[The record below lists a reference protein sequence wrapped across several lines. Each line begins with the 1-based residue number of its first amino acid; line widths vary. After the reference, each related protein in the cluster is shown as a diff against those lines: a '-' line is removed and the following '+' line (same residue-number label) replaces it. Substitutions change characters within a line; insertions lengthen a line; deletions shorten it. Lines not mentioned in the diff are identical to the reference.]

1 MRLSARV
8 ALLLAWLLVLAALG
22 IFVARSLKVGTDLRS
37 FMPPPATA
45 DQQLLMD
52 QIGEGPGSRL
62 LLVAIGGADTRKL
75 AALSS
80 GLADALRAD
89 PHFTQVVNGAF
100 DVDQLDPQWL
110 PYRYL
115 LSPTLD
121 THRLDAPY
129 LRDQLEQ
136 RLQDLS
142 SPAAAMLETWL
153 PRDPTLEMLKLA
165 EAWTPPNA
173 PAVRDGVWFDARGEA
188 LLLVQTRAGGFD
200 PGAQGAAIDALQQ
213 RFHALPDSHGTMLTL
228 SGPGYFSV
236 VVNAHTRQQ
245 ADAIGRISTI
255 GFIVLLLLAYRSPSA
270 LLLAGLPIASAALAG
285 LATLVVLF
293 PEVHGITLA
302 FGFTLLGVAQEY
314 PIRLLSHRRA
324 GESALAS
331 VRGLWPL
338 LLTAIASACIAY
350 LAFYASGVPGLQQ
363 LAVFTIVGLLAA
375 GLSTRYLLPHVLP
388 TRCVDVAGTP
398 GLARARRWL
407 DELPR
412 PRWIPVAVVTA
423 IALMLWLAPAPFW
436 QNNLAALTP
445 LPQKLLATDARLR
458 AALGAP
464 DVRYLL
470 LLEADSADGVLR
482 LSERMQPK
490 LDALVA
496 KGAVDGVE
504 LPSRYLPSMETQRA
518 RQAKL
523 PDRATLQASL
533 AQASAGMPFRQG
545 LFAPFITDV
554 KTARSLPLLTP
565 QQFGSSPLGQRLAAM
580 LVRTDAGHA
589 GPGKAGGCRSVDSH
603 PGASPQAGEGTC
615 SWLGLVTLSG
625 VHDAAALAALSRDS
639 GGKVRLLDIKT
650 ASESLVAAYRQR
662 ILQALAVATVLLVLT
677 IVVALRSV
685 RRAWHVLAPMTLAT
699 FLVLAVERAAGIQI
713 SLFHL
718 IALILAAGLGLHYAL
733 FFERDTGDAA
743 EQRRTLHATV
753 VCVLSAL
760 LVFGMLAWSS
770 IPVLRAIGLT
780 VSLGVA
786 FHFCLSILMAPHPA
800 NPSPSER
807 GQRAAQGE
815 GTGEAQTNRLHRIV
829 NDGASRTAAP
839 TP

>member
-1 MRLSARV
+1 MRPSARI

-22 IFVARSLKVGTDLRS
+22 LFVARTLKVGTDLRS
-37 FMPPPATA
+37 FMPPPTTA

-62 LLVAIGGADTRKL
+62 LLVAIGGADAPRL
-75 AALSS
+75 ATLSQ
-80 GLADALRAD
+80 GLTDALRAD
-89 PHFTQVVNGAF
+89 PHFSQVVNGAF
-100 DVDQLDPQWL
+100 DLDQLDPQWL

-121 THRLDAPY
+121 THRLDAAY
-129 LRDQLEQ
+129 LHDQLQQ
-136 RLQDLS
+136 RVQDLS
-142 SPAAAMLETWL
+142 SPAAGLLETWL

-165 EAWTPPNA
+165 DAWTPANA
-173 PAVRDGVWFDARGEA
+173 PQVRDGVWFDAQGEA
-188 LLLVQTRAGGFD
+188 LLLVQTRAAGFD
-200 PGAQGAAIDALQQ
+200 PGTQGAAITALQAH
-213 RFHALPDSHGTMLTL
+213 FHALPDSAGTRLTL

-236 VVNAHTRQQ
+236 VINAHTRDQ
-245 ADAIGRISTI
+245 ADWIGRISTI
-255 GFIVLLLLAYRSPSA
+255 GFIVLLLLAYRSPGT
-270 LLLAGLPIASAALAG
+270 LLLAGLPIASAAVAG
-285 LATLVVLF
+285 LTALVLLF

-324 GESALAS
+324 GQSALAS

-363 LAVFTIVGLLAA
+363 LAVFTITGLLAA

-388 TRCVDVAGTP
+388 TRFVDVAGTP

-407 DELPR
+407 DDLPR
-412 PRWIPVAVVTA
+412 PRWIALLVVAA
-423 IALMLWLAPAPFW
+423 IGIMLTLAPAPFW

-445 LPQKLLATDARLR
+445 VPKDLLVTDARLR

-482 LSERMQPK
+482 LSERMRPK

-496 KGAVDGVE
+496 SGAVDGVE
-504 LPSRYLPSMETQRA
+504 LPSRYLPSTETQRA
-518 RQAKL
+518 RQLKL

-533 AQASAGMPFRQG
+533 DQATAGLPFRQG
-545 LFAPFITDV
+545 LFAPFVADV
-554 KTARSLPLLTP
+554 ETARTLPLLTP
-565 QQFGSSPLGQRLAAM
+565 QRFAGSPLGQRLAAM
-580 LVRTDAGHA
+580 LVQAD
-589 GPGKAGGCRSVDSH
+589 GKEGG
-603 PGASPQAGEGTC
+603 G
-615 SWLGLVTLSG
+615 WLGLVTLSG
-625 VHDAAALAALSRDS
+625 VHDADALAALARGS
-639 GGKVRLLDIKT
+639 GGTVRLLDIKA

-662 ILQALAVATVLLVLT
+662 ILQALAVAAVLLVLT
-677 IVVALRSV
+677 IVIALRSV

-733 FFERDTGDAA
+733 FFERDTGDPA

-780 VSLGVA
+780 VALGVG
-786 FHFCLSILMAPHPA
+786 FHFCLSILMAPHA
-800 NPSPSER
+800 HAR
-807 GQRAAQGE
+807 Q
-815 GTGEAQTNRLHRIV
+815 
-829 NDGASRTAAP
+829 D
-839 TP
+839 